1 MYSIEE
7 LNLSNVEDYAK
18 INAQSWKES
27 YKGIVNDEF
36 LELVNTEDEINKNI
50 NRLKESLLDKDKKR
64 FILKVDNEYVGVL
77 CVRKSKYDK
86 YKDYGELGALYL
98 LNKVKGK
105 GYGKILFNKAKKE
118 LIDMGYSNM
127 VNGCLKDNPSN
138 EFYKHMGGILIDK
151 DIFKIPN
158 QDIIENIYIYKNI
171 KE

>member
-50 NRLKESLLDKDKKR
+50 NRLKESLL
-64 FILKVDNEYVGVL
+64 EYVGVL

-127 VNGCLKDNPSN
+127 INGCLKDNPSN
-138 EFYKHMGGILIDK
+138 EFYKHMGGILIDT

>member
-1 MYSIEE
+1 MHNIEE

-18 INAQSWKES
+18 VNALSWKES

-86 YKDYGELGALYL
+86 YQDYGEIGDLYL
-98 LNKVKGK
+98 LNKVKHK
-105 GYGKILFNKAKKE
+105 GYGKILFNKAKQE

-127 VNGCLKDNPSN
+127 INGCLKDNPSN